1 MYAPWLFLATSSVLF
16 LACPVVDQSLGAA
29 RDKVLWNKTANYSAL
44 AHTAKKPLRPPA
56 KEASRRSRI
65 KSPPPA
71 DPPAPRILATFD
83 YGDTA
88 LWTGSADQSFLMSKP
103 QPTRCEWAGSI
114 VKGYAFDHVE
124 PQTCEGSVLRF
135 EAMRGGQKFRI
146 DVSAL
151 NGDLINVEKIKARR
165 DHPAE

>member
-1 MYAPWLFLATSSVLF
+1 MYAPWLFLATSSILF
-16 LACPVVDQSLGAA
+16 LACPLVDQSPGAA
-29 RDKVLWNKTANYSAL
+29 RDKVLWNKTANYNAL
-44 AHTAKKPLRPPA
+44 AHPVKKRLPPPA
-56 KEASRRSRI
+56 REGTRSSRF
-65 KSPPPA
+65 KSPPPR

-83 YGDTA
+83 YGDTT

-114 VKGYAFDHVE
+114 VKGYAFDNIE
-124 PQTCEGSVLRF
+124 PRTCQGSVLSF

-151 NGDLINVEKIKARR
+151 NGDLISVEKIKTGN
-165 DHPAE
+165 DHPAK